1 MKIIF
6 LMTGLVFAS
15 PDFVNVEEG
24 QPAPISGKILTS
36 EALAEIIS
44 QHQREIDQCKIDA
57 DFDFKKYQA
66 NQELKYE
73 LLQIKYDSEVEMYQS
88 MILARDAQIKK
99 DKKRDV
105 WQRWATY
112 GAFALGVGTTVA
124 ITYSVN
130 QTAGR

>member
-1 MKIIF
+1 
-6 LMTGLVFAS
+6 
-15 PDFVNVEEG
+15 
-24 QPAPISGKILTS
+24 
-36 EALAEIIS
+36 
-44 QHQREIDQCKIDA
+44 
-57 DFDFKKYQA
+57 
-66 NQELKYE
+66 
-73 LLQIKYDSEVEMYQS
+73 MYQS

-130 QTAGR
+130 QTVSR

>member
-1 MKIIF
+1 MIF

-88 MILARDAQIKK
+88 MILARDSQIKK

>member
-1 MKIIF
+1 MKMIF

-44 QHQREIDQCKIDA
+44 QHQREIDHCKIDA

>member
-1 MKIIF
+1 
-6 LMTGLVFAS
+6 MTGLVFAS

-88 MILARDAQIKK
+88 MILARDSQIKK